1 MKILVTGGAGYIGSH
16 MALALSDA
24 GFDTAVADDLSTGSR
39 AAAEMFDFFHGDC
52 GDPKFLDALF
62 AARRFDA
69 VMHFAGSS
77 IVSES
82 ASNPGKYMRNN
93 AQATQNLLFA
103 MERAGVRRLVF
114 SSTAA
119 VYGNASEAAL
129 SETAPPSP
137 ANPYGLSK
145 RLAEQAIERAEKTS
159 GLLAA
164 RLRYFNAAGADPACR
179 LGENRACET
188 HLIPLALQA
197 ASGRRPCIAVRGLD
211 YPTPDGT
218 CIRDYVHVSDICR
231 AHLLA
236 LRRLCDGSGG
246 CCYNLGNGQGFSV
259 LETLKACRKASGRD
273 ILQIPE
279 ARRPGDPPRLVADAS
294 LARSE
299 LGWEPLYPD
308 LDQIAAHAWAWEK
321 KLAGL

>member
-16 MALALSDA
+16 MALALADA
-24 GFDTAVADDLSTGSR
+24 GHAPSVADDLSTGHR
-39 AAAEMFDFFHGDC
+39 ATAQMFDFFQGDC
-52 GDPKFLDALF
+52 ADPKFLAALF

-69 VMHFAGSS
+69 VMHFAASS
-77 IVSES
+77 SVSES
-82 ASNPGKYMRNN
+82 ASNPAKYMRNN
-93 AQATQNLLFA
+93 AQATRNLLHA

-119 VYGNASEAAL
+119 VYGNPGCAAI
-129 SETAPPSP
+129 SETAATLP

-145 RLAEQAIERAEKTS
+145 LLAEQAIEQAEIS
-159 GLLAA
+159 AGLSAV

-179 LGENRACET
+179 LGENRAFET

-197 ASGRRPCIAVRGLD
+197 ASGRKTHIAVRGLD

-236 LRRLCDGSGG
+236 LARLCDGAGGG
-246 CCYNLGNGQGFSV
+246 CFNLGNGRGFSV
-259 LETLKACRKASGRD
+259 LETLDACRKASGRA

-279 ARRPGDPPRLVADAS
+279 PRRPGDPPRLVADAA

-308 LDQIAAHAWAWEK
+308 LGEIAAHAWAWEK
-321 KLAGL
+321 RLAGL